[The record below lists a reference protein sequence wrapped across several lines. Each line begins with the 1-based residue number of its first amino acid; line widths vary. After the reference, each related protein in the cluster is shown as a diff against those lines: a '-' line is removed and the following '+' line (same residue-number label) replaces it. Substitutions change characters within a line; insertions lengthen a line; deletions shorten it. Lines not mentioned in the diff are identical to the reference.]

1 MERLLSIYSDFSTR
15 LVSKSPI
22 GRQQKISIATAV
34 TLVLFYFVRKA
45 VTPPARLRH
54 LPYVGLFTFLNAFMR
69 RKLISDISSNVTLP
83 TAMKDPS
90 GIYARFDQNGW
101 SVHITR
107 PDSAKKFLLKTDIF
121 AKANIGEVRGNTL
134 LGRFLFQRNILM
146 LNGHEWRSQ
155 RKVANPAFHRSMP
168 VELFGKLAQKV
179 INVIDQAEGNTVNF
193 HQMTERFALDAIG
206 LAGFDFDFHAIDDPN
221 SEWVIR
227 YRDIMSAT
235 INPWFIIFYNLDMKY
250 RFLFPGR
257 MRMHREMDVFLGMMD
272 QVIAHKRQILS
283 KQQSKVPESER
294 DLLTLM
300 IEAENSGEGTMT
312 NEELR
317 SNLCLFFLAG
327 HDTTANSLAYAI
339 YHLAIDPDIQSK
351 AREEAIKILGDEPQD
366 VLPTLEQTREF
377 PYINM
382 IIKETLRISP
392 PVAAM
397 TTREAQEDTELG
409 GKFIP
414 KGTKVNLDI
423 YELQHNPTVWKDPN
437 TFRPERFA
445 PGGEAEELAGSGMSW
460 VPFSNGQRQC
470 IGMNFS
476 LAEQRVFLPMLL
488 RKYEWHLPKD
498 SIHKEKLQTIGTGLV
513 KPKELLITFKKRY

>member
-1 MERLLSIYSDFSTR
+1 MERLLNIYSDLSTK
-15 LVSKSPI
+15 LVSKSPT
-22 GRQQKISIATAV
+22 GRQQKISIASAV

-45 VTPPARLRH
+45 VTPPAHLRH
-54 LPYVGLFTFLNAFMR
+54 LPYVGIFTFLNAFIR
-69 RKLISDISSNVTLP
+69 RKLISDISSDITLP
-83 TAMKDPS
+83 VAMKDPS
-90 GIYARFDQNGW
+90 GIYARYDQSGW
-101 SVHITR
+101 TVHITR
-107 PDSAKKFLLKTDIF
+107 PESAKKLLLKADIF
-121 AKANIGEVRGNTL
+121 AKATVGEVRGNTL
-134 LGRFLFQRNILM
+134 IGRFLFQRNILM

-168 VELFGKLAQKV
+168 VELFGKLVQKV
-179 INVIDQAEGNTVNF
+179 IHVIDQAESDTVNF

-227 YRDIMSAT
+227 YRDIRNAI
-235 INPWFIIFYNLDMKY
+235 INPWFLVFHNLDVKF

-257 MRMHREMDVFLGMMD
+257 MKMHREMDVFLGMMD

-283 KQQSKVPESER
+283 KQESKVPESER

-317 SNLCLFFLAG
+317 SNLCLFFVAG
-327 HDTTANSLAYAI
+327 HDTTANSIAYIA
-339 YHLAIDPDIQSK
+339 YYLAINPDIQSK
-351 AREEAIKILGDEPQD
+351 AREEVINILGDEPQD

-392 PVAAM
+392 PVARVV
-397 TTREAQEDTELG
+397 TREAQEDTELG

-414 KGTKVNLDI
+414 KGTKTVLDI

-445 PGGEAEELAGSGMSW
+445 PGGEAEELAQLGMSW
-460 VPFSNGQRQC
+460 IPFSNGQRQC
-470 IGMNFS
+470 IGMGFS

-488 RKYEWHLPKD
+488 RKYEWYLPKD
-498 SIHKEKLQTIGTGLV
+498 SIHKEKLQTKGTNV
-513 KPKELLITFKKRY
+513 VRPKELLITFKRRY